1 MMYSSVV
8 LALSQ
13 EVAEF
18 TAKAERY
25 VGVTSGGMD
34 QAISIMGMPG
44 IAKLVDFNPVSSI
57 EYTAL
62 PWQWQAAGGRQ
73 PACCAAGCEFRH

>member
-8 LALSQ
+8 LALPQ

-57 EYTAL
+57 AVHGTAVAVAGCRR
-62 PWQWQAAGGRQ
+62 QAASRL
-73 PACCAAGCEFRH
+73 RSRV